1 VETFLPPQLTV
12 SGGIDELLDL
22 LASGAPADAF
32 EDFLDDTRKVGV
44 TGATTTDLKAA
55 VWRAMRV
62 HTQIQRGRVREAG
75 LTALVDAARD
85 LALPYDSVGA
95 LLHAIARRA
104 RHLLSMDMAYI
115 TIADEEHGCV
125 QVRAVDGHTSGLSVG
140 LCLPADDGITA
151 VCPVTTA
158 PFATPDLP
166 ADDQV
171 ELDPAFEEMVRVEG
185 LHALIAVPLSCGDH
199 SGDHAPRGRLYVA
212 GRKVHHFT
220 ADERSLLG
228 SLGILAAIYLETTHL
243 RLAADARAAEL
254 ETRLAQATRTAERFR
269 EQCELQTSLVD
280 MLVSDGDLRTLVARA
295 AASFDGRVTVYTAA
309 GDVLVTAGDGRDDA
323 DDDTAALAIAV
334 EMLTQDPASA
344 GGGRWVTPL
353 CAARD
358 YIGALVLSAPGDLSP
373 AARDRLRLYAQVA
386 SLFVRRDKLTSGHDG
401 EMRDRL
407 LDDAL
412 SDERRVPRL
421 LTERARRIGLDLSR
435 PYLMVVARPDSG
447 ILGRANTWG
456 AAYARRMGGLRSCR
470 NGHLI
475 LLLPGSDAG
484 AVARDVA
491 AAMAADLGKAV
502 STGAAGPLTGAESVQ
517 RGYREAIRCLDAVTA
532 LGVEGGA
539 GSARE
544 LGFVGALVSADHD
557 VAGFIRAALGPVL
570 DYDRERFTDLVPT
583 LQAYFDAGGSPTY
596 AAERLHVHTNTVTR
610 RLDRIKDLLGP
621 DWQKPA
627 QALEIQLALR
637 LLRVREALT
646 TRPEAL
652 AVGS

>member
-1 VETFLPPQLTV
+1 M
-12 SGGIDELLDL
+12 

-32 EDFLDDTRKVGV
+32 EDFLDDARRFGV
-44 TGATTTDLKAA
+44 TGATTTDMKAA

-85 LALPYDSVGA
+85 LALPYDSVGG

-115 TIADEEHGCV
+115 TIVDQEHGCAR
-125 QVRAVDGHTSGLSVG
+125 VRAADGHTSGLSVG
-140 LCLPADDGITA
+140 LRLPADDGITT
-151 VCPVTTA
+151 VGPVTTA
-158 PFATPDLP
+158 PFATHDLL
-166 ADDQV
+166 ADDQ
-171 ELDPAFEEMVRVEG
+171 LALNPAFEEMVRVEG
-185 LHALIAVPLSCGDH
+185 LHAMIAVPLSCGDH
-199 SGDHAPRGRLYVA
+199 STGRAPRGRLYVA
-212 GRKVHHFT
+212 SRKVHHFT
-220 ADERSLLG
+220 ADERSLVG

-254 ETRLAQATRTAERFR
+254 EARLAQASRTAERFR
-269 EQCELQTSLVD
+269 EDCDLQTSLVD
-280 MLVSDGDLRTLVARA
+280 MLVSDGDLRTLVATA
-295 AASFDGRVTVYTAA
+295 ADSFGGRVTVYTAV
-309 GDVLVTAGDGRDDA
+309 GDVLVTAGDGQDDGDDA
-323 DDDTAALAIAV
+323 AALAIAV

-344 GGGRWVTPL
+344 GGGRWVAPL
-353 CAARD
+353 CAAKD
-358 YIGALVLSAPGDLSP
+358 YVGALVLSAPGDLSP
-373 AARDRLRLYAQVA
+373 AARKRLRLYAQMA
-386 SLFVRRDKLTSGHDG
+386 SLLIRRDKLTSGHDG
-401 EMRDRL
+401 EVRDRL

-435 PYLMVVARPDSG
+435 PYLMVVARPDGS
-447 ILGRANTWG
+447 IQSRANAWG
-456 AAYARRMGGLRSCR
+456 SAYARRKGGLRSCR

-491 AAMAADLGKAV
+491 AAMAADLGKPV

-557 VAGFIRAALGPVL
+557 VAGFIEAALGPVL
-570 DYDRERFTDLVPT
+570 GYDRERFTDLVPT

-610 RLDRIKDLLGP
+610 RLDRIKELLGP

-637 LLRVREALT
+637 LLRVRETLT
-646 TRPEAL
+646 AQPEAL
-652 AVGS
+652 AVGT